1 MATAIPL
8 GSEFRNMS
16 HNMSNVLGM
25 IDSINNSLKDTSK
38 MLRVAFDSNNVKK
51 MHTEFSSVSTQ
62 ISGISDRINES
73 IIRQQKSNSIW
84 NMMKRNAKAYVASGE
99 GLRELVNFYRGAV
112 SGANEQVNA
121 EHRVAT
127 AMKQKMSVSDQEINK
142 IKNLAREQE
151 KLGVISDEVQMS
163 GIAQLTNYVGSSNS
177 LDTLL
182 PAMNNL
188 AVNKDGVNTNSESIA
203 GIGDIVGQAM
213 TGDLSGIEN
222 TGVMFSEAQKNIM
235 LFGNEEEKAIALSE
249 AINSS
254 VGDMNALMA
263 QMPEGKIKQVN
274 DTWSS
279 MKENIG
285 MQLYPAVLSFF
296 DILNNNLPTIAPI
309 FSAITAGVGI
319 VVEAFGGIIDVIGNI
334 VSFVADNW
342 EIIAPILLGVI
353 AIISILAIA
362 LNTATIAVKVHSAVV
377 KIAGAVTKAWSIIQT
392 VFNAIMALNPIFLII
407 LAVIALITVIFVVV
421 AVMNKFT
428 GSTLTGLGIIC
439 GAVAAVAAVIW
450 NIVAGVIN
458 SIMQFLWSFFV
469 EPFIGIIE
477 WILNVFNGGF
487 DSFGDAIKNLIGNII
502 SWFLSLGT
510 VVTKIIDAI
519 FGTNWTG
526 GLNELKGKVLQWG
539 KNEDAITLD
548 KNMPFEIGRI
558 DVTNAWDKGNDFG
571 DGIQNKLGDL
581 AKGFGSGST
590 DDIINKYIKGDN
602 KLVSGDSY
610 DYSSLYNDIGNTG
623 GYGNLGSLSDS
634 SAATAANT
642 GKIAENTEKTSELLD
657 IVNGNKEKE
666 IIARFTS
673 STNSVTIDM
682 SGMSN
687 TYNNTADAFDAAKE
701 LQNYLNSKM
710 AISVDGV

>member
-1 MATAIPL
+1 MATVTTYGHDIRTMA
-8 GSEFRNMS
+8 RNMDS
-16 HNMSNVLGM
+16 LRSTADNITASMTNLNNISNEVFHQQQESRAKNELKEQFERIRNGAK
-25 IDSINNSLKDTSK
+25 IVGIFYKQSL
-38 MLRVAFDSNNVKK
+38 V
-51 MHTEFSSVSTQ
+51 
-62 ISGISDRINES
+62 
-73 IIRQQKSNSIW
+73 
-84 NMMKRNAKAYVASGE
+84 
-99 GLRELVNFYRGAV
+99 
-112 SGANEQVNA
+112 GANEQINA
-121 EHRVAT
+121 ENKLASI
-127 AMKQKMSVSDQEINK
+127 MKQRMSATGREINDVK
-142 IKNLAREQE
+142 QLTSAQQDI
-151 KLGVISDEVQMS
+151 GVISDEVQMS
-163 GIAQLTNYVGSSNS
+163 GVAELANYVRSINS
-177 LDTLL
+177 INMLL
-182 PAMNNL
+182 PEMNNL
-188 AVNKDGVNTNSESIA
+188 AVSQKGINTTSESMS
-203 GIGDIVGQAM
+203 GIGNIVGQAM

-222 TGVMFSEAQKNIM
+222 TGVMFSEAQKNVM
-235 LFGNEEEKAIALSE
+235 LFGSEEEKAIVLSE

-254 VGDMNALMA
+254 VGDMNVLMA
-263 QMPEGKIKQVN
+263 QIPEGKIKQVN

-296 DILNNNLPTIAPI
+296 DTLNNNLPTIAPI

-362 LNTATIAVKVHSAVV
+362 LNTVNIAVKVNSAVV
-377 KIAGAVTKAWSIIQT
+377 KIAGAVTKAWVVIQT
-392 VFNAIMALNPIFLII
+392 IFNAIMALNPIFLII
-407 LAVIALITVIFVVV
+407 LAVIALITIIFVVV
-421 AVMNKFT
+421 AVINRAT

-450 NIVAGVIN
+450 NIIAGVIN
-458 SIMQFLWSFFV
+458 GIMQFFWSFFV
-469 EPFIGIIE
+469 EPFIDIIE

-539 KNEDAITLD
+539 KNENAITLD
-548 KNMPFEIGRI
+548 RNMPFEIGRI

-590 DDIINKYIKGDN
+590 DDIINKYINGDN
-602 KLVSGDSY
+602 NLVSGDNY
-610 DYSSLYNDIGNTG
+610 DYSSIYNDIGNAG
-623 GYGNLGSLSDS
+623 GYGNLGPLSDS

-673 STNSVTIDM
+673 STNSVTFDM

-701 LQNYLNSKM
+701 LQKYLNSKM